1 MELPPAVLD
10 LMWEYD
16 LSSLGRSTEPP
27 DAVIG
32 RVMERGSLEA
42 MRWLLEAVGRD
53 RLSAFLARRGARSL
67 PPRELRFWC
76 WTVGIPEPRA
86 TEWVRQA
93 QGREAAWRG

>member
-1 MELPPAVLD
+1 MDLPAAVLD

-16 LSSLGRSTEPP
+16 LTSLARSAELP

-32 RVMERGSLEA
+32 RVMERGSLET
-42 MRWLLEAVGRD
+42 MRWLLEVAGRD
-53 RLSAFLARRGARSL
+53 RLRAFLERRGARSL

-86 TEWVRQA
+86 TDWVRQA
-93 QGREAAWRG
+93 QGRQAAWRG